1 MATPDAT
8 GRTAHSSAPG
18 AGRPAVAGGTPRKPF
33 RRPWKNDWWLHKR
46 AFTLYMI
53 RELTCIA
60 LAIYSAVLIYGLGQ
74 LAEGRAA
81 WEDFVDGLSSPAFL
95 TFHVLALVLMLY
107 HTITWFSLTPKAMP
121 IMRGDN
127 FVPGRYIIGAH
138 YAVWAVVSLVVLII
152 AGVV

>member
-1 MATPDAT
+1 MASPDTSHTSAPAT
-8 GRTAHSSAPG
+8 GGSA
-18 AGRPAVAGGTPRKPF
+18 VSGGGQRKPF

-53 RELTCIA
+53 RELSCVA
-60 LAIYSAVLIYGLGQ
+60 LAAYSAVLIYGLGR
-74 LAEGRAA
+74 LADGREA
-81 WEDFVDGLSSPAFL
+81 WDGFVVSLSSPAFL
-95 TFHVLALVLMLY
+95 TFHVLALALMLY

-138 YAVWAVVSLVVLII
+138 YAAWAVVSLIVLII

>member
-1 MATPDAT
+1 MASPDT
-8 GRTAHSSAPG
+8 SHTSAP
-18 AGRPAVAGGTPRKPF
+18 AADRPTTAAGGQRKPF

-53 RELTCIA
+53 RELTCVA
-60 LAIYSAVLIYGLGQ
+60 LAAYSAVLIYGLGQ

-81 WEDFVDGLSSPAFL
+81 WEGFVDALSSPAFL
-95 TFHVLALVLMLY
+95 TFHVLALALMLY

-138 YAVWAVVSLVVLII
+138 YAVWAVVSLIVLII
-152 AGVV
+152 AGSV